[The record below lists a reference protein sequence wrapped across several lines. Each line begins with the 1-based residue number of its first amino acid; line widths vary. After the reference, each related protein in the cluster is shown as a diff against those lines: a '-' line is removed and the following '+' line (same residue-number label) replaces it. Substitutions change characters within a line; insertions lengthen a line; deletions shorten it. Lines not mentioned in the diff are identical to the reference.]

1 MFNFYHLNFRIILA
15 TLDQNLVVCYFSL
28 PLMVQSLHCS
38 YTYLCLGCSDVNVKT
53 NSWNGNVQGTIK
65 ITLTEDVSEYQIN
78 FQTDVPLANVQ
89 VNYNQIFN

>member
-1 MFNFYHLNFRIILA
+1 M
-15 TLDQNLVVCYFSL
+15 LDQNLVVFFFSL
-28 PLMVQSLHCS
+28 PLMVQSLPLLIP
-38 YTYLCLGCSDVNVKT
+38 LCLGCSDVNVKT

>member
-1 MFNFYHLNFRIILA
+1 MENNSGHVRRKFG
-15 TLDQNLVVCYFSL
+15 CYFSL
-28 PLMVQSLHCS
+28 PLMVQSLPLLIP
-38 YTYLCLGCSDVNVKT
+38 LCLGCSDVNVKT